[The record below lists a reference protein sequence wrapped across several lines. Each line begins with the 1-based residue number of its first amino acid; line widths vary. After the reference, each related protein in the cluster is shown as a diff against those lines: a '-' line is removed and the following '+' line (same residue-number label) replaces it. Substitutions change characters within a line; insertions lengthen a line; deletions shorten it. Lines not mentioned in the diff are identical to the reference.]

1 MDEIIIENLVD
12 RLILITY
19 VLNDTK
25 KMAVPFK
32 KYIYIILNKHAMF
45 NLKFL
50 VINRKCLYPI
60 RKMMDV
66 QCQW

>member
-1 MDEIIIENLVD
+1 LFTNFVD

-32 KYIYIILNKHAMF
+32 KNIYKILNKHAMF

-50 VINRKCLYPI
+50 VINTSQHYLKLKKIYI
-60 RKMMDV
+60 RFSI
-66 QCQW
+66 